1 MNTPIDPREGDRR
14 QKALRARLA
23 ALAQRN
29 KAMVGKLGQDRGRVR
44 SMGAIG
50 GARGARFAQNGAARP
65 GALSFLQPRGPGR
78 FGLNPVRPVGGPQMN
93 PVFGGAPPRHVS
105 NPLPSRPL
113 EGGIRGPEPQM
124 TNEQLPPN
132 LQLEGIAPDA
142 PVISSVADNPTMI
155 SGPQPGMIQGTAPNT
170 SFLQT
175 VGPSGLIPL
184 GGGRYLNLT
193 TGQIHGMADSGAGAG
208 RSFAV

>member
-29 KAMVGKLGQDRGRVR
+29 KAMIGKLGQDRGRVR
-44 SMGAIG
+44 SVGAIG
-50 GARGARFAQNGAARP
+50 GARFAQNGAARP

-105 NPLPSRPL
+105 NPLPSAPL

-124 TNEQLPPN
+124 TNQALPPN
-132 LQLEGIAPDA
+132 MQIEGIAPDA
-142 PVISSVADNPTMI
+142 PVISSIPDTPQTI
-155 SGPQPGMIQGTAPNT
+155 SAPQQSGMIQGTAPDT
-170 SFLQT
+170 SFLNT

-184 GGGRYLNLT
+184 GGGRYLNLS
-193 TGQIHGMADSGAGAG
+193 TGQIHGIADSGAGSG